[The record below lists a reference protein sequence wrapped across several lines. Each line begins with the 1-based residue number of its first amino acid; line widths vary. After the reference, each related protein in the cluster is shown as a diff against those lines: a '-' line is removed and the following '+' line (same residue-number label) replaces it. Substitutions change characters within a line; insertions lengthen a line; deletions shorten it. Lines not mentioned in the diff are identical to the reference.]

1 MHSIQNMKAITLDN
15 KRYYLADE
23 IKKNNPE
30 LFIGCQRS
38 LKTIVEKKKIPKNMF
53 LFVTYHEKKKEWA
66 TYDDPPKKAKLLI
79 RKKWFLGNSNKESIK
94 VAPEEIDLKESE
106 KFRDKDG
113 NTIEVEV
120 RGDRDPDKCFFK
132 AMDIAEGFGIKR
144 LTSALLNRKEKSK
157 FIEGNH
163 YRYLSGSIN
172 DAKPRLKTLFLTF
185 KGVLKVL
192 FCSRK

>member
-1 MHSIQNMKAITLDN
+1 MKL
-15 KRYYLADE
+15 R
-23 IKKNNPE
+23 KNNPE

-38 LKTIVEKKKIPKNMF
+38 LKTIIEKKKIPKNMF

-66 TYDDPPKKAKLLI
+66 TYNNPPKKAKLLI
-79 RKKWFLGNSNKESIK
+79 RKKWFLKNSNKESIK

-132 AMDIAEGFGIKR
+132 AKDIAKGFGIKR
-144 LTSALLNRKEKSK
+144 LMTVLINKKDGSK
-157 FIEGNH
+157 YVLRDH
-163 YRYLSGSIN
+163 YLYFHISRN
-172 DAKPRLKTLFLTF
+172 PAKPRLKTLFLTF